1 MTDLHPHDDEH
12 IASCSDCQT
21 WHSMAAP
28 DVDLERVWS
37 GVAGEIWAGPLSG
50 HERLLGRLLA
60 SPGLARALL
69 TTPSLVTSW
78 LLATIAVL
86 ATGIFFTHS
95 TGEPWVALLA
105 PAVAGTGIAY
115 AYGPG
120 VDPAFELSQSMP
132 VSDRVVLL
140 VRSFAV
146 FGLNALLGLAAS
158 FLASGLT
165 ALTVTWLIPMTTVC
179 ALGLAASTL
188 SRSANTG
195 VVAALGCWT
204 IIVLGGRATTQQW
217 AAAVTANAL
226 TPFYLLTTIALT
238 ALALLVT
245 SRQYQTRLS
254 L

>member
-1 MTDLHPHDDEH
+1 MAELHPHDDEH
-12 IASCSDCQT
+12 IASCSDCQV
-21 WHSMAAP
+21 WHSLAAP

-37 GVAGEIWAGPLSG
+37 GVAGEIWARPLSK

-86 ATGIFFTHS
+86 AVGIFFTHS

-132 VSDRVVLL
+132 VSDRAILL

-158 FLASGLT
+158 FFASGLT
-165 ALTVTWLIPMTTVC
+165 ALTTTWLIPMTTVC
-179 ALGLAASTL
+179 ALGLAASALT
-188 SRSANTG
+188 RSANTG
-195 VVAALGCWT
+195 VAAALGCWA
-204 IIVLGGRATTQQW
+204 IIVLSGRAATQEW
-217 AAAVTANAL
+217 AAAVTAEAL
-226 TPFYLLTTIALT
+226 IPFYLLATAVLTTLT
-238 ALALLVT
+238 LLAT
-245 SRQYQTRLS
+245 SRQHQTRLS